1 MKGHEIMLAFGSNTG
16 DSKEKLGQAL
26 TQCRKLIMVC
36 KMSPVLE
43 TEPVGIISPPFHNQI
58 VTGTT
63 DMSLEELEI
72 SIKQIERDLGRLW
85 EHDQTQVSIDI
96 DILKYDQQVLH
107 DNDWRREYVKTLI
120 SLL

>member
-1 MKGHEIMLAFGSNTG
+1 
-16 DSKEKLGQAL
+16 
-26 TQCRKLIMVC
+26 
-36 KMSPVLE
+36 MSPVLE

-72 SIKQIERDLGRLW
+72 SIKQIERDLGRLR
-85 EHDQTQVSIDI
+85 EHGQTQVSIDI